1 MSEKPIVVE
10 ARCRVCGRKLTDPE
24 SVKIEIG
31 PVCKETIRLAQLM
44 EKFTEESTC
53 PECGTV
59 NPYPDAKH
67 CPSCGSPM
75 KARTV
80 EVVLA

>member
-24 SVKIEIG
+24 SVKQEIG

-44 EKFTEESTC
+44 EKFIEESTC
-53 PECGTV
+53 PECGKQSLFADSLYC
-59 NPYPDAKH
+59 PH
-67 CPSCGSPM
+67 CGATMRP
-75 KARTV
+75 RTV
-80 EVVLA
+80 KVVPA

>member
-10 ARCRVCGRKLTDPE
+10 ARCRVCGRRLTDPE
-24 SVKIEIG
+24 SVKQEIG

-53 PECGTV
+53 PECGAV
-59 NPYPDAKH
+59 NPYTDSLY
-67 CPSCGSPM
+67 CPGCGSPM
-75 KARTV
+75 KARTLK
-80 EVVLA
+80 VVAA